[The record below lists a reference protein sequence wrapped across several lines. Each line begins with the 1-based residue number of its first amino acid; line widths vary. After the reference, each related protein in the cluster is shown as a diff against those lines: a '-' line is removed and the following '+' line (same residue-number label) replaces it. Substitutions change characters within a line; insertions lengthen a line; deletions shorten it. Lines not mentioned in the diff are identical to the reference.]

1 MLSSADRHHKQLIAQ
16 GNPPFL
22 KSAFTIKGFSLTRE
36 FKLSKEQIGGGHQV
50 RIRVRG
56 SWGACLS
63 FSWRSRAARS

>member
-22 KSAFTIKGFSLTRE
+22 KSAFTIKGFSLTRG

-56 SWGACLS
+56 S
-63 FSWRSRAARS
+63 